1 MRDKWAIREAVWT
14 ALETARVVRGKSVH
28 DKIPHFLG
36 CEDAAALVSD
46 LPEWQA
52 ARAVKSNPDQA
63 QRPLRQ
69 LALEQGKLLYMAVP
83 RLKEERVFIEL
94 DPGRPEVDPKKASTI
109 SGAFK
114 VGRPVYVDEMQ
125 PVDLVISGS
134 VAVNRQGVRIGK
146 GGGFADLEY
155 GLAAAA
161 GILTPDTP
169 VITTVASDAGAG
181 RRTAV
186 DATRRPAGFRGYDGR
201 GDPLRRRPGT
211 PLPAAGHLLGGPG
224 RAQNPVD
231 TIVGEIARRTGF
243 GRLILPFI
251 ART

>member
-14 ALETARVVRGKSVH
+14 ALEAARVVRGKSVH

-36 CEDAAALVSD
+36 CEDAAALVSE

-83 RLKEERVFIEL
+83 RLKDERVFIEL
-94 DPGRPEVDPKKASTI
+94 DPARPEVEPRKASTI

-114 VGRPVYVDEMQ
+114 VGRPVYVGEMQ
-125 PVDLVISGS
+125 PVDLVLSGS

-169 VITTVASDAGAG
+169 VITTVHPMQVLDEELPWTQHDVPLDIVVTVDEVIRCTGDRASLP
-181 RRTAV
+181 
-186 DATRRPAGFRGYDGR
+186 RPSGIYWDDLDERKIR
-201 GDPLRRRPGT
+201 SIPLLVKLREESG
-211 PLPAAGHLLGGPG
+211 PA
-224 RAQNPVD
+224 
-231 TIVGEIARRTGF
+231 
-243 GRLILPFI
+243 
-251 ART
+251 

>member
-36 CEDAAALVSD
+36 CEDAAALVSE

-69 LALEQGKLLYMAVP
+69 LALEHGKLLYMAVP

-94 DPGRPEVDPKKASTI
+94 DPGRPEVDPRKASTI

-114 VGRPVYVDEMQ
+114 IGRPVYVHEMQ

-134 VAVNRQGVRIGK
+134 VGVNREGVRVGK

-169 VITTVASDAGAG
+169 VITTVHPMQVLDEELPWTQHDVPLDIVVTADEVIRCTGDRASLP
-181 RRTAV
+181 
-186 DATRRPAGFRGYDGR
+186 RPSGIYWDDLDERKIR
-201 GDPLRRRPGT
+201 SIPLLVKLREESG
-211 PLPAAGHLLGGPG
+211 LA
-224 RAQNPVD
+224 
-231 TIVGEIARRTGF
+231 
-243 GRLILPFI
+243 
-251 ART
+251 

>member
-1 MRDKWAIREAVWT
+1 MRDKWAIREEVWT

-36 CEDAAALVSD
+36 CEDAAALVAE

-83 RLKEERVFIEL
+83 RLKDERVFIEL
-94 DPGRPEVDPKKASTI
+94 DPGRPEVEPAKASTI

-114 VGRPVYVDEMQ
+114 VGRPVYVAEMQ
-125 PVDLVISGS
+125 PIDLVVSGS

-155 GLAAAA
+155 GLAVAA
-161 GILTPDTP
+161 G
-169 VITTVASDAGAG
+169 VV
-181 RRTAV
+181 
-186 DATRRPAGFRGYDGR
+186 
-201 GDPLRRRPGT
+201 RPGT
-211 PLPAAGHLLGGPG
+211 PVISTVHPMQVLDEELPWTRHDAPLDVVVTTEGVIRCDSSEEHRPRPAGIYWEDLDERKIRSIPLLVKLRQELG
-224 RAQNPVD
+224 V
-231 TIVGEIARRTGF
+231 V
-243 GRLILPFI
+243 
-251 ART
+251 

>member
-1 MRDKWAIREAVWT
+1 MRDKWAVREAVWT
-14 ALETARVVRGKSVH
+14 ALETAGVVRGRSVH
-28 DKIPHFLG
+28 DKIPHFIG
-36 CEDAAALVSD
+36 CDDAAARVAA

-83 RLKEERVFIEL
+83 RLKDERVFIEL
-94 DPGRPEVDPKKASTI
+94 DPARPEVEPRKASTI

-114 VGRPVYVDEMQ
+114 VGRPVYVAEMQ

-134 VAVNRQGVRIGK
+134 VAVNRRGVRIGK

-161 GILTPDTP
+161 GILTPATP
-169 VITTVASDAGAG
+169 VVSTVHPMQVLDEDLPWTQHDVPLDIVV
-181 RRTAV
+181 TADEV
-186 DATRRPAGFRGYDGR
+186 TRCDDG
-201 GDPLRRRPGT
+201 GGP
-211 PLPAAGHLLGGPG
+211 PLPRPVGIYWDDLDERKIRSIPLLIKLRDGGAA
-224 RAQNPVD
+224 AS
-231 TIVGEIARRTGF
+231 
-243 GRLILPFI
+243 
-251 ART
+251 

>member
-14 ALETARVVRGKSVH
+14 ALETAGVVRGRSVH

-36 CEDAAALVSD
+36 CEDAAALVSE

-83 RLKEERVFIEL
+83 RLKDERVFIEL
-94 DPGRPEVDPKKASTI
+94 DPARPEVDPKKASTI

-114 VGRPVYVDEMQ
+114 VGRPVYVHEMQ
-125 PVDLVISGS
+125 PVDVVISGS

-155 GLAAAA
+155 GLAAEA

-169 VITTVASDAGAG
+169 VITTVHPMQVLDEELPWTQHDVPLNFVITVDEVIRCVGDRERVPRPQGIYWEDLDERKIRSIPLLVKLREGSAS
-181 RRTAV
+181 
-186 DATRRPAGFRGYDGR
+186 
-201 GDPLRRRPGT
+201 
-211 PLPAAGHLLGGPG
+211 
-224 RAQNPVD
+224 
-231 TIVGEIARRTGF
+231 VG
-243 GRLILPFI
+243 
-251 ART
+251 

>member
-14 ALETARVVRGKSVH
+14 ALETARVVRGRSVH

-46 LPEWQA
+46 LTEWQA

-83 RLKEERVFIEL
+83 RLKDERVFIEL
-94 DPGRPEVDPKKASTI
+94 DPARPEVDPRKASTI

-114 VGRPVYVDEMQ
+114 VGRPVYVHEMQ
-125 PVDLVISGS
+125 PVDVVISGS

-169 VITTVASDAGAG
+169 VITTVHPMQVLDEELPWTQHDVPLDFVITVDEVIRCVGDRERFPRPQGIYWEDLDERKIRSIPLLVKLREGSAS
-181 RRTAV
+181 
-186 DATRRPAGFRGYDGR
+186 
-201 GDPLRRRPGT
+201 
-211 PLPAAGHLLGGPG
+211 
-224 RAQNPVD
+224 
-231 TIVGEIARRTGF
+231 VG
-243 GRLILPFI
+243 
-251 ART
+251 